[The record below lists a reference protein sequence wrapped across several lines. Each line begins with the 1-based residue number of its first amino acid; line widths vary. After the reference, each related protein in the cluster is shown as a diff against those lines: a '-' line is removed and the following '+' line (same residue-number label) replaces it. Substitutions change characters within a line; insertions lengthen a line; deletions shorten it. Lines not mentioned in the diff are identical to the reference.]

1 MEGTFSLMTW
11 SQRIYINFIKWKHKT
26 RQESCHPKQPHS
38 SSINKDWLNAAFNV
52 PINTKSHI
60 CKLWDNFP
68 LLFCW
73 TAEPRKLRSI
83 CLNAV
88 DTEYWCDRTVKSV
101 VFKHF
106 IDHVIGIPFAC
117 IVDYNGTFYFVNPKY
132 ALNWEHTFLCIHW
145 CFKKLFDFYMSSQVC
160 SY

>member
-1 MEGTFSLMTW
+1 MGQF
-11 SQRIYINFIKWKHKT
+11 
-26 RQESCHPKQPHS
+26 HPS
-38 SSINKDWLNAAFNV
+38 V
-52 PINTKSHI
+52 HI
-60 CKLWDNFP
+60 
-68 LLFCW
+68 LFCW

-101 VFKHF
+101 VFKHS
-106 IDHVIGIPFAC
+106 IDPVIGIPFAC

-160 SY
+160 SYSMFSGFYLFLSLKSLIIHVPVIMRREDHQIIVVFFKDFFINYM